1 MNSDTIEKTAVNAVE
16 CAILNAGNF
25 TPLFN
30 KNDTVPSWDGEII
43 VYKGESKGKSNIV
56 DVIPVQIKGTTVD
69 KREDGGVRYSVKVAD
84 LKNYLN
90 CKSGAV
96 LYFVVFIEEGEEEP
110 KKTIYYLKLLPFDLK
125 HVIAKCAEQE
135 TVTLY
140 FHPFP
145 IKKKDIACL
154 LYDVARDMQLQRA
167 HIAAD
172 GVTLDSVINE
182 QKVPVL
188 TLSRT
193 VIGEEVP
200 STPFSLLGQD
210 FYFYV
215 ERQDN
220 LQQPVM
226 HGRIDG
232 ISLPVSCEL
241 SVNGVKYYDGYK
253 RVEYVNQQI
262 LEIGRAIKFVYP
274 KCNENGMQLC
284 VNLSGNLSDDIKDL
298 SFLLALFHYKK
309 LQLGEIEYP
318 CDLQNGQCRRSDIE
332 AFRQLLEM
340 YQLIQRLMKAMDVA
354 GDFDFSQLKKE
365 QQLELSRLY
374 GFIIEGNKARIE
386 SQSDYSVID
395 AEIGNLRILL
405 FAIADKLS
413 EHCYEIRSFSDIRNI
428 VLTTDGEQTTPFVGL
443 SVEQIMHVDNIKYE
457 NLFQQLK
464 TIPLSKSHVKEV
476 THLFYKLLLAY
487 DKGGDKR
494 SDILKHAIDL
504 AEWLEKYDT
513 YSDQIYKAL
522 NKLEAIKR
530 SRLLNEQE
538 NEELFS
544 ITENAELTP
553 IYRSL
558 AYVLLGEQKSAERI
572 FKQVPANIQEAVREY
587 PIFRFWQGNSTCRSD
602 ADRENGHRLVYC
614 Y

>member
-1 MNSDTIEKTAVNAVE
+1 MDSDTIEKTAVNAVE
-16 CAILNAGNF
+16 SAILNAGNF

-43 VYKGESKGKSNIV
+43 VYKGKSKAKSNIV

-69 KREDGGVRYSVKVAD
+69 KREDGGLRYPVKVAD

-125 HVIAKCAEQE
+125 YVLSYSSEQE
-135 TVTLY
+135 SVSLH

-145 IKKKDIACL
+145 VKKMDIVCL
-154 LYDVARDMQLQRA
+154 LYDVARDMKRQRA

-193 VIGEEVP
+193 VIDEDV
-200 STPFSLLGQD
+200 STTPFSLLGQD
-210 FYFYV
+210 FYFYA

-232 ISLPVSCEL
+232 ISLPVSCAV

-253 RVEYVNQQI
+253 KVEYVNQQI
-262 LEIGRAIKFVYP
+262 LEIGRTIKFVFP
-274 KCNENGMQLC
+274 KCNENVMQLC

-298 SFLLALFHYKK
+298 SFLLELFQHKK
-309 LQLGEIEYP
+309 LQLGKMEYP
-318 CDLQNGQCRRSDIE
+318 CDLQNGQCQRDEIE
-332 AFRQLLEM
+332 AFRQQLEVF
-340 YQLIQRLMKAMDVA
+340 QLIQRLMTAMDVA
-354 GDFDFSQLKKE
+354 CDFDFAQLKEE
-365 QQLELSRLY
+365 QWDGLCRLY
-374 GFIIEGNKARIE
+374 GFIVEGNKARIE
-386 SQSDYSVID
+386 SLSAYGVI
-395 AEIGNLRILL
+395 EPELGNLRILL
-405 FAIADKLS
+405 FAIADKQA
-413 EHCYEIRSFSDIRNI
+413 EHCYEIRSFSDTRNI
-428 VLTTDGEQTTPFVGL
+428 VLSPEGDQTTPFVGL

-457 NLFQQLK
+457 NLFLQLE
-464 TIPLSKSHVKEV
+464 TIPLSAPHVKGV
-476 THLFYKLLLAY
+476 THLFYKMLLAY
-487 DKGGDKR
+487 DRSGDKR
-494 SDILKHAIDL
+494 TDILKSAIQL
-504 AEWLEKYDT
+504 AEWLEAHDQ
-513 YSDQIYKAL
+513 YSDRAYKTL

-530 SRLLNEQE
+530 SRPLNEQE
-538 NEELFS
+538 SEELFS
-544 ITENAELTP
+544 ITENAELPP

-572 FKQVPANIQEAVREY
+572 FKQVPVNIQETVREY

-602 ADRENGHRLVYC
+602 ADREKV
-614 Y
+614 